1 MSTTSRLS
9 LALSSGDVPWP
20 DTGRIAVF
28 RPASGT
34 DLSALDKG
42 RCHILTGFRPAHD
55 AFEAVGFD
63 CGTEPDGPYAAAIV
77 FAARAKP
84 LTLAM
89 IAQASALTD
98 GPVIVDG
105 AKTEGIESVLK
116 LCRARCEV
124 SPALSKSHGKLFWF
138 HGGLDLTD
146 WQLDDQTQI
155 EDGFVTAPGVF
166 SADGIDPGSQF
177 LADHLPQKLGAVL
190 ADLGA
195 GWGYLSAEA
204 LQRDALTRLHLVEA
218 EKTALDCA
226 KVNISDTRAA
236 FHWSDATRW
245 QPPEPL
251 DTVIMNPP
259 FHTGRASDPDLGC
272 AFIRAA
278 AQALKPKGQLWMVA
292 NRHLPYE
299 AELGVSFRDVKT
311 HASDNRFKILWA
323 ANPARKGR

>member
-28 RPASGT
+28 RPAQDT
-34 DLSALDKG
+34 DLSALDRD
-42 RCHILTGFRPAHD
+42 RCHVLTGFRPAYNTFQ
-55 AFEAVGFD
+55 ALGFD
-63 CGTEPDGPYAAAIV
+63 CGTEPDRCYAAAVV

-105 AKTEGIESVLK
+105 AKTDGIESVLK
-116 LCRARCEV
+116 LCRARCEP

-138 HGGLDLTD
+138 HGGVDLAD
-146 WQLDDQTQI
+146 WQLDAQTQV
-155 EDGFVTAPGVF
+155 EGGFVTAPGVF
-166 SADGIDPGSQF
+166 SADGVDPGSRF
-177 LADHLPQKLGAVL
+177 LADHLPQKLGSVL

-195 GWGYLSAEA
+195 GWGYLSARA
-204 LQRDALTRLHLVEA
+204 LAREGITILHLVEA
-218 EKTALDCA
+218 ENDALECA
-226 KVNISDTRAA
+226 KLNVPDERAQ
-236 FHWSDATRW
+236 FHWADATHW

-251 DTVIMNPP
+251 DTVVMNPP
-259 FHTGRASDPDLGC
+259 FHSGRTSDPELGR

-278 AQALKPKGQLWMVA
+278 ANALKPKGQLWLVA

-299 AELGVSFRDVKT
+299 AELGAFFRDVKT

-323 ANPARKGR
+323 GNPTRKGR